1 MAQVQSPDRD
11 FTNIPLDGDAAMNAK
26 KKAPR
31 RILHFSD
38 GTLEEYS
45 SDEEND
51 HGQNQN
57 NSTTDPHSL
66 QWLPWIWYYL
76 ALTFTKTFSAADT
89 CGEKLAWFFGITSPK
104 YQSAIDEYY
113 RAKSLEEK
121 EKSEDT
127 ALQSVQAEESL
138 TVTTAPQPSGP
149 PPYVVTEPVP
159 NKDYQQLD
167 KY

>member
-1 MAQVQSPDRD
+1 MKDNSKSAE
-11 FTNIPLDGDAAMNAK
+11 NG
-26 KKAPR
+26 
-31 RILHFSD
+31 ILA
-38 GTLEEYS
+38 EK
-45 SDEEND
+45 
-51 HGQNQN
+51 
-57 NSTTDPHSL
+57 HSL